1 MNSIASLLRVAVL
14 CVDHRAGRDLQ
25 LMSSGSDS
33 REMTKGE
40 IIRKFG
46 FLLSDSKMLTRGN
59 RLSYTVS
66 AHPGIKA

>member
-1 MNSIASLLRVAVL
+1 ML
-14 CVDHRAGRDLQ
+14 CVDHRAGRAPVNEQ
-25 LMSSGSDS
+25 GI
-33 REMTKGE
+33 RFERKTKGE

-46 FLLSDSKMLTRGN
+46 FLLSDSKMLTREN